1 MWRRVGMEGLT
12 KEERIACARRLS
24 TRQSELF
31 QLVKNRFDMEM
42 SQTEAIGELSSYD
55 NHPADL
61 GTELFERSKDLAL
74 TDHAESELERINEAL
89 HALEEGSYGI
99 CRICSAPIS
108 YERLVANPTAD
119 TCTEHMETSGM
130 RLDEGPLEEAVLG
143 SHINPEKKTDTEM
156 NFYDREDAWQDVSRY
171 GTSETPSDL
180 YGDVDDYNDMYV
192 NSDENIGIVE
202 DIERYPDE

>member
-1 MWRRVGMEGLT
+1 
-12 KEERIACARRLS
+12 KEERRACARRLS
-24 TRQSELF
+24 ARQSELI

-61 GTELFERSKDLAL
+61 GTELFERGKDLAL

-99 CRICSAPIS
+99 CRICSATIS

-119 TCTEHMETSGM
+119 TCTEHMERGHLQ
-130 RLDEGPLEEAVLG
+130 LDKGPVEEAVLG
-143 SHINPEKKTDTEM
+143 SHINPENTTDTET

-171 GTSETPSDL
+171 GTSDTPSDL

-202 DIERYPDE
+202 DVEGYPDK